1 MNPDRERRIPGVGS
15 NERGFAMTSLFQ
27 KNLVLVVLVLAAT
40 AVTALPASAQRS
52 TARWAPRIES
62 ITVKAGALKNWRAAL
77 TASHLGKAFAVTAS
91 MPVPYAD
98 LDLVKSEDA
107 DELGRRVQVAAR
119 LVCQELDTK
128 YPPNQFPLIE
138 GYSGTEC
145 VRVTARDSMEEANI
159 AIANAKR

>member
-1 MNPDRERRIPGVGS
+1 MI
-15 NERGFAMTSLFQ
+15 SLFH
-27 KNLVLVVLVLAAT
+27 KRLVLVAVVLASA
-40 AVTALPASAQRS
+40 AITALPANAQTRS

-62 ITVKAGALKNWRAAL
+62 ITVKAGAMKNWRAAL
-77 TASHLGKAFAVTAS
+77 TASHLGKAFAVSAS

-119 LVCQELDTK
+119 LVCQELDNK
-128 YPPNQFPLIE
+128 YPPAQFPIIE

-145 VRVTARDSMEEANI
+145 VRVTARDSMEEANMVI
-159 AIANAKR
+159 AKAKR